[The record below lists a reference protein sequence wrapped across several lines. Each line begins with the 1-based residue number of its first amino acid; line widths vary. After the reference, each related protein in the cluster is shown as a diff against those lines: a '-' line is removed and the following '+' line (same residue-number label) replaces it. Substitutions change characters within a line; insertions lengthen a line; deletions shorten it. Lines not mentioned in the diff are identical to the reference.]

1 MKARLDEVLR
11 AREARGEPSP
21 SREAFQRAVAR
32 CAEKQNVEDLELDD
46 LAFATACLEGD
57 RLALSAL
64 RRQWLPAAVAQLQA
78 DVRDEVLAELLSRL
92 LMPTAPAL
100 AKYEARGALKGWL
113 RLVARRVAVDL
124 SRRHQLEAPGL
135 DELPERMSQA
145 FSSTPEW
152 ALLKARGRQEVAAA
166 LEAALSTLSDD
177 ERRLLRW
184 HFIEGIAHGAL
195 GQRLGV
201 PRSTIAHRL
210 QRLGERLFA
219 TVSKHLSARLS
230 LDEKALRSLV
240 NGARSGW
247 LPSLRGLGSRDDQG

>member
-1 MKARLDEVLR
+1 MKVLDEVLR
-11 AREARGEPSP
+11 ARKARGEPSP
-21 SREAFQRAVAR
+21 SREAFERAVDR
-32 CAEKQNVEDLELDD
+32 CATKQNVEDLELDD

-57 RLALSAL
+57 RAALSQL
-64 RRQWLPAAVAQLQA
+64 RRQWLPAAVAQLRA
-78 DVRDEVLAELLSRL
+78 EVRDEVLAELLSRL
-92 LMPTAPAL
+92 LMPSAPAL

-124 SRRHQLEAPGL
+124 SRRHQLEEPGL
-135 DELPERMSQA
+135 DELPERMSRA

-152 ALLKARGRQEVAAA
+152 ALLKARARKDLAAA
-166 LEAALSTLSDD
+166 LEAALSTLSNE

-184 HFIEGIAHGAL
+184 HFIEGIPHGAL
-195 GQRLGV
+195 GERLGL
-201 PRSTIAHRL
+201 PRSTVAHRL
-210 QRLGERLFA
+210 QRLGERLFSA
-219 TVSKHLSARLS
+219 VSTHLSAGQS

>member
-1 MKARLDEVLR
+1 M
-11 AREARGEPSP
+11 P
-21 SREAFQRAVAR
+21 SRQAFERAVAR
-32 CAEKQNVEDLELDD
+32 CTTKQTAEDLELDD

-57 RLALSAL
+57 RVAVSSL
-64 RRQWLPAAVAQLQA
+64 RRSWLPAAVAQVQA

-92 LMPTAPAL
+92 LMPKAPAL
-100 AKYEARGALKGWL
+100 AKYEARGSLKGWL
-113 RLVARRVAVDL
+113 RLVARRVAIDL

-135 DELPERMSQA
+135 DELPERMSLA

-152 ALLKARGRQEVAAA
+152 ALLKARGRKELSAA
-166 LEAALSTLSDD
+166 LEAALETLSLD

-184 HFIEGIAHGAL
+184 HFIEGLPHAAL
-195 GQRLGV
+195 GQRLGL
-201 PRSTIAHRL
+201 PRSTVAHRL
-210 QRLGERLFA
+210 QRLGARLFSI
-219 TVSKHLSARLS
+219 VSTNLSARLS